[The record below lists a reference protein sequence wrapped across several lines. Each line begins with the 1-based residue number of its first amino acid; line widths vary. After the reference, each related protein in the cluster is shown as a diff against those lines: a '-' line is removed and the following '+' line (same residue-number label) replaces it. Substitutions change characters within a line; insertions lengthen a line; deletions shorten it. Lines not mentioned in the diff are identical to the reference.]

1 MKTNEVRKPSQKFM
15 HLIRFFATIICIGVT
30 VYAFFK
36 FNLDEQ
42 ITPQL
47 VYAILLIQ
55 PFLFA
60 ATLVS
65 GIRCSFLVSTPPA
78 PVINCTKSIILSA
91 GLNLWLPGRLSELVK
106 PAFLREHLGIPF
118 GQGLAALILEKFF
131 DALIVG
137 ALTLAGLIFLNSN
150 SIHKPLIFFS
160 FTLLTIFMIRP
171 MAGVFFQFLEK
182 YSTPIFRVA
191 TDSLRH
197 IKFTLTRRLSII
209 ALSLTLISW
218 VLHGFAIW
226 LFFLFLEGRSLSIAE
241 SAAIMGAMI
250 FAGAAPAL
258 PGGIGAIQAAVTVSL
273 IAFGFSP
280 SEAFVFSLGLHLAE
294 VLIAAFCTPII
305 LSLHQTGVSRL
316 LIDAK
321 TAITQKKE

>member
-1 MKTNEVRKPSQKFM
+1 
-15 HLIRFFATIICIGVT
+15 
-30 VYAFFK
+30 
-36 FNLDEQ
+36 
-42 ITPQL
+42 
-47 VYAILLIQ
+47 
-55 PFLFA
+55 
-60 ATLVS
+60 
-65 GIRCSFLVSTPPA
+65 
-78 PVINCTKSIILSA
+78 
-91 GLNLWLPGRLSELVK
+91 
-106 PAFLREHLGIPF
+106 
-118 GQGLAALILEKFF
+118 
-131 DALIVG
+131 
-137 ALTLAGLIFLNSN
+137 
-150 SIHKPLIFFS
+150 
-160 FTLLTIFMIRP
+160 MIRP
-171 MAGVFFQFLEK
+171 MAGAFSQFLEK

-241 SAAIMGAMI
+241 SAAIMGAII